1 MYVLEPTVNSDL
13 LRSRVILNVNN
24 FPPNEQTQN
33 IVESINDSN
42 LQMRDLEESSRN
54 SDNVDISRTEILSVT
69 EEENSNLSRDS
80 TEEFSSIGTSIGIN
94 TTSNN
99 DSSHTENQSSL
110 QYVWSENESS
120 IFYTNA
126 DSLLNKRD
134 ELALLIST
142 NKYDIVVVT
151 EVLPK
156 NRTSSD
162 ISDVEFHISG
172 YNMYNTMLGNNIG
185 RGIIIYVKNDINATA
200 LKLFELQH
208 IEATGIKIKLRN
220 SDWLFLIAVY
230 RSPNCHEDC
239 LVEVEQI
246 LSYDKEGP
254 CRASHRVILGDFNL
268 RGINW
273 VTETSNVNENH
284 IDTKFLEAVRDNYL
298 FQHVKQVTRTKEN
311 QQDSLL
317 DLILTNEENMIDN
330 IRYLPPLGKSDHLV
344 IQFSLITY
352 INRFRTQT
360 EKLNFF
366 KGNYDQL
373 RTNLRN
379 IAWDEA
385 ITEAM
390 NLKESWESFTDIINH
405 EVRENIPVCKAFK
418 RKHDTP
424 WITRTSLKAIKKKH
438 TKWKKYQYCKS
449 QTNKEAYDKAKKEAS
464 KVTKAAKMDY
474 EKQISENIKTNN
486 KAFWNYVQSKTKTRE
501 SVGNLVDN
509 SGVTVTEGAN

>member
-1 MYVLEPTVNSDL
+1 M
-13 LRSRVILNVNN
+13 
-24 FPPNEQTQN
+24 
-33 IVESINDSN
+33 
-42 LQMRDLEESSRN
+42 
-54 SDNVDISRTEILSVT
+54 
-69 EEENSNLSRDS
+69 
-80 TEEFSSIGTSIGIN
+80 
-94 TTSNN
+94 
-99 DSSHTENQSSL
+99 
-110 QYVWSENESS
+110 
-120 IFYTNA
+120 
-126 DSLLNKRD
+126 
-134 ELALLIST
+134 
-142 NKYDIVVVT
+142 
-151 EVLPK
+151 
-156 NRTSSD
+156 
-162 ISDVEFHISG
+162 
-172 YNMYNTMLGNNIG
+172 
-185 RGIIIYVKNDINATA
+185 
-200 LKLFELQH
+200 
-208 IEATGIKIKLRN
+208 
-220 SDWLFLIAVY
+220 
-230 RSPNCHEDC
+230 
-239 LVEVEQI
+239 EVEQI

-254 CRASHRVILGDFNL
+254 CRASHRIILGDFNL

-298 FQHVKQVTRTKEN
+298 FQHVKQVTRTREN

-390 NLKESWESFTDIINH
+390 NLKEFTDKINH

-438 TKWKKYQYCKS
+438 TKWKKNINIASHK
-449 QTNKEAYDKAKKEAS
+449 QTRKHTIKLKK
-464 KVTKAAKMDY
+464 KQVKKQKQPKWIMKNRYLKILKQTTKHFGTMSSRKL
-474 EKQISENIKTNN
+474 KQEN
-486 KAFWNYVQSKTKTRE
+486 R
-501 SVGNLVDN
+501 
-509 SGVTVTEGAN
+509 